1 VFLKPL
7 MEDMKM
13 LRDGEVKMMDSS
25 VKKEFTLKSQS
36 LSPSPITLAFSHCPG
51 RSKASP
57 VV

>member
-13 LRDGEVKMMDSS
+13 LRDSEVKMMDSS
-25 VKKEFTLKSQS
+25 VKEFTLKSQS